1 MIDYSN
7 EIFTR
12 IANAVW
18 AKHGKDAQVIGE
30 YVATPKRFPCVTVD
44 EMLNIPSQKDNQ
56 KEKYVDVTYRVQ
68 VFSNKERGKRAEARQ
83 IFQTVS
89 DVMYELNL
97 MGKTYTPLPE
107 VYNSEIYQI
116 KATFEA
122 TIKDDGTIYRR

>member
-7 EIFTR
+7 EIFTK

-18 AKHGKDAQVIGE
+18 KIHGKETQVIGE

-44 EMLNIPSQKDNQ
+44 EILNIPSQKDNR
-56 KEKYVDVTYRVQ
+56 KEKFVNVTYRVQ
-68 VFSNKERGKRAEARQ
+68 VFSNKTRGKRAEARQ
-83 IFQTVS
+83 IFHTVS
-89 DVMYELNL
+89 DAMYELNL
-97 MGKTYTPLPE
+97 IGKTYTTLPE

-122 TIKDDGTIYRR
+122 TIRDDGTIYRR